1 MSWVEVGARFSNTH
15 KTTTKVQYS
24 VYSGERVLCKLL
36 QFRQLSKKK
45 LNYLSLESM
54 EQVETDQNFDRK
66 ESPLCYSAFI
76 AGFHIQ
82 YYYID
87 ETGKLLLFLA
97 IYLGSGKESQHK
109 DLVEICIFTSQRTIL
124 KFGCNFAN
132 NPCSSVSYL
141 KKLILFRMVF
151 FLCFWDNRENKT
163 DE

>member
-1 MSWVEVGARFSNTH
+1 MHGLVIPIKQQQKFSIQCIVAKGCCASCFNSDS
-15 KTTTKVQYS
+15 Y
-24 VYSGERVLCKLL
+24 R
-36 QFRQLSKKK
+36 KKK

-54 EQVETDQNFDRK
+54 EQVETDQNFDRQ

-97 IYLGSGKESQHK
+97 IYLGSGKKSQHK
-109 DLVEICIFTSQRTIL
+109 DLVEICIFTSQRTVL